1 LEEQVTARTHEI
13 DQRRQEIEALYQ
25 ADEELHRH
33 LELDQVLQALVETA
47 INILQAD
54 KGTLLVWDEARE
66 FLLVRASLGF
76 SPETLASI
84 SIAPGEGIAGQVGTT
99 GEPAIIQDT
108 GTDPRATQEI
118 VQAEGIRSFM
128 QVPITIDEEI
138 FGVFSADFIQP
149 HSFSID
155 EQRLLISLAQR
166 AALAI
171 ENARL
176 YEQAQELGILQERNR
191 LARDLHDSVTQS
203 MYSVTM
209 YADAASKQLT
219 TKQPSA
225 AAENLKKLRD
235 VIKEATRDLRLLI
248 FELRPQII
256 QEEGL
261 AAAIEARLD
270 AVENRSGVQI
280 DFVVEGESSL
290 PFFIEDGLYR
300 ITLEAL
306 TNALKHSKS
315 DQIRI
320 GLQFD
325 QNAATIEIQD
335 NGIGFDPATV
345 QESGGMGI
353 NSMKERAAEIGAQL
367 DMESNPGEGA
377 QVIVRVRANNE
388 AA

>member
-1 LEEQVTARTHEI
+1 
-13 DQRRQEIEALYQ
+13 
-25 ADEELHRH
+25 
-33 LELDQVLQALVETA
+33 
-47 INILQAD
+47 
-54 KGTLLVWDEARE
+54 VWDEARE
-66 FLLVRASLGF
+66 FLMVRASLGF

-108 GTDPRATQEI
+108 VTDPRATQEI